1 MNYYLFL
8 DESGDHG
15 LSRIDPGF
23 PVFILAG
30 VLFRKEDYLALGKDI
45 IALKNSIW
53 PGKKVILHS
62 SDIRK
67 CEKEFVTLFDQEI
80 KAAFYNQLNN
90 IIKKHPFTIIA
101 AGVQK
106 YDYNKKYGKIGED
119 VYQVSL
125 SYIIERLV
133 FYMDDLPGANNVS
146 IYIEKRGKKEDTLL
160 ATHLQKVLARGTFY
174 VSSERLN
181 KLIKGFK
188 FHDKQQDIIGL
199 QIADLIAYPIARHV
213 IDPQRA
219 NPAFDIFDDKF
230 YWKNNCRYGLKIYP

>member
-15 LSRIDPGF
+15 LSKIDPGF
-23 PVFILAG
+23 PVFVLAG
-30 VLFRKEDYLALGKDI
+30 VLFQSDNYMALGKDI
-45 IALKNSIW
+45 IALKDSIW

-67 CEKEFVTLFDQEI
+67 CEKEFVVLFNHDI
-80 KAAFYNQLNN
+80 KAAFYNELNN
-90 IIKKHPFTIIA
+90 IIISHPYTIISTA
-101 AGVQK
+101 VHK
-106 YDYNKKYGKIGED
+106 YEYNKKYGKIGED
-119 VYQVSL
+119 IYQVSL

-133 FYMDDLPGANNVS
+133 FYMDDIAGPKNVS
-146 IYIEKRGKKEDTLL
+146 IYIEKRGKKEDALL

-181 KLIKGFK
+181 NLIRGFK

-199 QIADLIAYPIARHV
+199 QIADLIAYSIARHV
-213 IDPQRA
+213 IDPRRA
-219 NPAFDIFDDKF
+219 NPAFDLFNCKF
-230 YWKNNCRYGLKIYP
+230 YWKNNIRYGLKVYP

>member
-1 MNYYLFL
+1 MNYYFFL

-15 LSRIDPGF
+15 LSKIDPGF
-23 PVFILAG
+23 PVFVLAG
-30 VLFRKEDYLALGKDI
+30 VLFQSDNYMALGKDI
-45 IALKNSIW
+45 IALKESIW

-67 CEKEFVTLFDQEI
+67 CEKEFVVLFNQEV
-80 KAAFYNQLNN
+80 KMAFYNGLNN
-90 IIKKHPFTIIA
+90 IIKSHQYTIISTA
-101 AGVQK
+101 VHK
-106 YDYNKKYGKIGED
+106 NEYNKKYGKIGDD

-133 FYMDDLPGANNVS
+133 FYMDNIQSPKNVS
-146 IYIEKRGKKEDTLL
+146 IYIEKRGKKEDALL
-160 ATHLQKVLARGTFY
+160 ATHLQKVLARGTYY

-188 FHDKQQDIIGL
+188 FYDKKQDIIGL

-219 NPAFDIFDDKF
+219 NPAFDLFDCKF
-230 YWKNNCRYGLKIYP
+230 YWKNNARYGLKIFP